1 MKKVCIIHGPN
12 LNFTGIREQ
21 GVYGTKTLEDINKN
35 ILAKA
40 EEMGIEAE
48 VFQSNYEGGIIDKLQ
63 QCYFDGVDGI
73 IINPGAF
80 THYSYAL
87 RDAIASVK
95 IPTIEVHLSNIHQRD
110 EFRHKSVTAASC
122 IGQMCGFGENGYI
135 LALMAL
141 NMRAE
146 DEKKC

>member
-1 MKKVCIIHGPN
+1 MRKICVIHGPN

-21 GVYGTKTLEDINKN
+21 GIYGTNTLEDINEK
-35 ILAKA
+35 IRQKS
-40 EEMGIEAE
+40 EEMGLE
-48 VFQSNYEGGIIDKLQ
+48 VDIFQSNYEGAIIDKLQ
-63 QCYFDGVDGI
+63 QCYFDGVEGI
-73 IINPGAF
+73 VINPGAF

-87 RDAIASVK
+87 RDGIASVK

-122 IGQMCGFGENGYI
+122 VGQMCGFGANGYI

-141 NMRAE
+141 KMNAK
-146 DEKKC
+146 DEKK